1 MFTTRRTLLA
11 LAAALACLA
20 VPAQAADTFTATL
33 DGTQNLPEPIKTPAT
48 GKAEF
53 RLSADGKQI
62 AYTLTVDK
70 LANASEVDLHLGSA
84 ATNGPLVVK
93 LWPKGSTAPR
103 KGDTSGVLAQGT
115 FTAADLIGPMQ
126 GSPLADL
133 VDEFRAGDAYV
144 NVHTNDGKEPS
155 TPQPGNYRIG
165 EIRGQIK

>member
-1 MFTTRRTLLA
+1 MFPTRRTLLA
-11 LAAALACLA
+11 LAAALACFAL
-20 VPAQAADTFTATL
+20 PTQAADTFTASL
-33 DGTQNLPEPIKTPAT
+33 DGAQNLPEPIKTPAT
-48 GKAEF
+48 GKAQF

-62 AYTLTVDK
+62 EYTLNVDK
-70 LANASEVDLHLGSA
+70 LTNASEVDVHLGSA

-93 LWPKGSTAPR
+93 LWPKSGAAIK
-103 KGDTSGVLAQGT
+103 KGELTGVLAQGT

-133 VDEFRAGDAYV
+133 IDEFRAGDAYV
-144 NVHTNDGKEPS
+144 NVHTNDGTAAS